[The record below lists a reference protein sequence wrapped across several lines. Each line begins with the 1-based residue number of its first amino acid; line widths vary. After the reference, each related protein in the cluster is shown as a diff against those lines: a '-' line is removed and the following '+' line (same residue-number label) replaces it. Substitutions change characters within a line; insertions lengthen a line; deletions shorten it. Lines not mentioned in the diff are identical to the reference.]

1 MLFIRKNALLNT
13 GEHFY
18 KTIRMNKS
26 FEKAKDLFES
36 LLENICYE
44 NEDPYLEQIIYG
56 IQQEISESET
66 IDELIA
72 LSEELL
78 INIRDFNIN
87 EETYEE
93 AENFIYRL
101 QEFLD

>member
-1 MLFIRKNALLNT
+1 MDKN
-13 GEHFY
+13 
-18 KTIRMNKS
+18 

-44 NEDPYLEQIIYG
+44 NEDPYLEHIIYG
-56 IQQEISESET
+56 IQQGISSAET
-66 IDELIA
+66 IEELVA
-72 LSEELL
+72 LSEELS